1 MAYPASGWACDNPNG
16 KGRYEP
22 FHYQV
27 ACSIISPHPRLGA
40 AQNPFKMDRTIHR
53 YSPALPAKLISQVLG
68 FWIVRSIQL
77 SMWIVPA
84 SLQWPGIPNPHP
96 QFGVDAK

>member
-40 AQNPFKMDRTIHR
+40 AQNPFEMDRTIHR

-77 SMWIVPA
+77 FHVDRTGFPSMARPPKPPPA
-84 SLQWPGIPNPHP
+84 IRR
-96 QFGVDAK
+96 